1 MDLFC
6 YIWISSAIPSMPDLY
21 DAPPVS
27 STYRRKFNTVSTR
40 LQVSNS
46 VRLGVPLGAAW
57 ADQGLSGLA
66 LRGVT
71 SWLTPRHQPITGQ
84 VFLITGKSGASAQP
98 AIRAAIGCDP
108 GANFS
113 ASRKESLVSGPRSQ
127 PVPRG
132 SGARSVGNRT
142 A

>member
-57 ADQGLSGLA
+57 ADRGLSGLA
-66 LRGVT
+66 LPGVT
-71 SWLTPRHQPITGQ
+71 SWLTPQHQPITGQ
-84 VFLITGKSGASAQP
+84 VFRDHRQIRSFGAARKSALQSVATLVPISAP
-98 AIRAAIGCDP
+98 LVRNHWSAARDRSLSPEVRVRA
-108 GANFS
+108 
-113 ASRKESLVSGPRSQ
+113 V
-127 PVPRG
+127 
-132 SGARSVGNRT
+132 
-142 A
+142 